1 MYGNKIKELRT
12 EKGLTQSELAIKL
25 QTSQRNISKYE
36 LELLDL
42 NTELIIKICKFFE
55 VSADYLLGLE
65 PELAESYDL
74 NTTFIKGIK
83 VKDVLISLRKLS
95 PNNKKEALKYL
106 SYLSSTQ

>member
-65 PELAESYDL
+65 DETGTKIYSTAVGNTYDHH
-74 NTTFIKGIK
+74 
-83 VKDVLISLRKLS
+83 RK
-95 PNNKKEALKYL
+95 P
-106 SYLSSTQ
+106 